1 MSEPGTIVV
10 ALGGN
15 ALLPSGEK
23 GDIHQQF
30 AHTRESLE
38 PVVALA
44 RDGWHIAIVHG
55 NGPQIGD
62 EVVRNEL
69 ARHEL
74 PPLPLGVLVAATA
87 GWIGYMVQQSLQNAL
102 KRAGVQRRVVTL
114 ITQVV
119 VDRDDPATRE
129 PVKPIG
135 REMPESTAR
144 ELAERHGWAVGPG
157 SGGGWRRLVPS
168 PKPVAIAEREQVR
181 RLVESGIIVIALG
194 GGGTPVYR
202 DAELG
207 LEGVDGVID
216 KDRAAQVLAGEI
228 GADTFLILT
237 NVDGV
242 YRGFGT
248 DRQVL
253 LPRLDAAEAERL
265 LDAGEFG
272 RGSMAPKVEAAVG
285 FVRQGGTR
293 ACIAR
298 LDQGLAAVAGRSGT
312 MIVP

>member
-1 MSEPGTIVV
+1 
-10 ALGGN
+10 
-15 ALLPSGEK
+15 
-23 GDIHQQF
+23 
-30 AHTRESLE
+30 
-38 PVVALA
+38 
-44 RDGWHIAIVHG
+44 
-55 NGPQIGD
+55 
-62 EVVRNEL
+62 
-69 ARHEL
+69 
-74 PPLPLGVLVAATA
+74 
-87 GWIGYMVQQSLQNAL
+87 MVQQSLQNAL